1 MKRLSFGVVAIIAA
15 FSIGGAALAENDHD
29 SETLNQISGYRQWTR
44 VNPDPVEVS
53 VPVTR
58 TAGTVLIDSAAL
70 S

>member
-1 MKRLSFGVVAIIAA
+1 MKTFSFALICATTALLG
-15 FSIGGAALAENDHD
+15 SAALAESDKD
-29 SETLNQISGYRQWTR
+29 AATLNQIAGYRQWKR

-58 TAGTVLIDSAAL
+58 TAGTISISAAVL